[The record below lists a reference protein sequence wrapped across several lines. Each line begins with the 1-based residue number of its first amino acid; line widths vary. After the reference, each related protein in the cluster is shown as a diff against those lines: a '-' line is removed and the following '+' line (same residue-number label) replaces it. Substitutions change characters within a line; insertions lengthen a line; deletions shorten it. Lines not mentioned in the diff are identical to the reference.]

1 MGHPV
6 LIIRN
11 GSLLRLYLSFRL
23 SLDDDIWFRP
33 WKYDEEDVC
42 CCPRLHHSWKEKILS
57 RLYLIPICR
66 GNFIPPLTNASP

>member
-33 WKYDEEDVC
+33 WKYDEEDVLLL
-42 CCPRLHHSWKEKILS
+42 PQVTSQLERENIISFILDS
-57 RLYLIPICR
+57 NLSL
-66 GNFIPPLTNASP
+66 

>member
-33 WKYDEEDVC
+33 WKYDEEDVLLL
-42 CCPRLHHSWKEKILS
+42 PQVTSQLERENIISFILDSNLSW
-57 RLYLIPICR
+57 
-66 GNFIPPLTNASP
+66 